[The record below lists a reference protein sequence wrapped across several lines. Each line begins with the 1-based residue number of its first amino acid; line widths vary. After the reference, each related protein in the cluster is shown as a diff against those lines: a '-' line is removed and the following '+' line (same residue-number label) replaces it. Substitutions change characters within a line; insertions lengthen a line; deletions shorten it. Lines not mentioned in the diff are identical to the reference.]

1 MMERMME
8 TIPFN
13 RPYMTG
19 RELFFIA
26 QAHFSSCIAGDGQF
40 TRQCSEW
47 IERKIGVRRALL
59 THSATTALELIAMLL
74 DLREGDEIIMPSF
87 TFVTTANAFVREKAV
102 PVFVD
107 VDPAT
112 LNISPAAI
120 RAAITSRTRA
130 IVVVHYAGVACDM
143 DAIQGIA
150 DAHGLPVI
158 EDAAHGILARHR
170 DRQLGS
176 IGALSCFSFHETK
189 NITCGEGG
197 ALLINDPQYV
207 ERAEILREKGT
218 NRKAFLNGQV
228 DKYTWRD
235 VGSSCLPSELLA
247 AYLWAQLL
255 EAEDIT
261 ANRLSAWERY
271 RRLFQP
277 LEEGGLV
284 QCPTVPAYADHN
296 GHLFYLVLNPRFSRN
311 RLFEDLRRVG
321 INAIS
326 HYEPLH
332 LSDAGVRLAR
342 SGGDLPITESIAG
355 RLIRLPLYHGIT
367 EEQQRRVFTVMN
379 LLLRNQSVAP
389 QTATGGS

>member
-1 MMERMME
+1 
-8 TIPFN
+8 
-13 RPYMTG
+13 
-19 RELFFIA
+19 
-26 QAHFSSCIAGDGQF
+26 
-40 TRQCSEW
+40 
-47 IERKIGVRRALL
+47 
-59 THSATTALELIAMLL
+59 
-74 DLREGDEIIMPSF
+74 
-87 TFVTTANAFVREKAV
+87 
-102 PVFVD
+102 
-107 VDPAT
+107 
-112 LNISPAAI
+112 
-120 RAAITSRTRA
+120 
-130 IVVVHYAGVACDM
+130 M

>member
-1 MMERMME
+1 
-8 TIPFN
+8 
-13 RPYMTG
+13 
-19 RELFFIA
+19 
-26 QAHFSSCIAGDGQF
+26 
-40 TRQCSEW
+40 
-47 IERKIGVRRALL
+47 
-59 THSATTALELIAMLL
+59 LELIAMLL

-107 VDPAT
+107 IDTTT

-120 RAAITSRTRA
+120 QSAITPRTRA

-143 DAIQGIA
+143 DAIQEIA
-150 DAHGLPVI
+150 DAHGIPVI

-261 ANRLSAWERY
+261 ANRLLAWERY

-277 LEEGGLV
+277 LEEAGLV
-284 QCPTVPAYADHN
+284 QCPAVPGYADHN
-296 GHLFYLVLNPRFSRN
+296 GHLFYLILDPRISRN
-311 RLFEDLRRVG
+311 RLFQDLRRVG

-332 LSDAGVRLAR
+332 LSDAGARLAR
-342 SGGDLPITESIAG
+342 SGGNLPVTESIAG

-379 LLLRNQSVAP
+379 LLLRNQAVAP
-389 QTATGGS
+389 ETGTGGN